1 MNVLF
6 INEVCGTGSTGKI
19 TCKLAE
25 QYEHEG
31 HTVRVAFGRHPY
43 VPEKYRRFAVRIGS
57 SFDVYVHALMSR
69 LTDRHGFYSRRATR
83 RFLQWADEF
92 NPSLLW
98 LHNLHGYFINV
109 EQLFTWIKS
118 RPSMRVLWTLH
129 DCWSFTG
136 HCAYFTMAGC
146 EKWRTMCEHCPQKRA
161 YPASFVDGSSRNYLA
176 KRRLF
181 TGVKDLTLITP
192 SKWLA
197 ELTRNSF
204 LKDYPVEVRYNTIDT
219 TIFQP
224 TPSDFRQRFGLEGK
238 IIVLGVASIWEKR
251 KGLDDFV
258 RLSEILDPQ
267 RFAIVLVG
275 VTQKQTAALPK
286 SITAITRTNNQ
297 RELAE
302 IYTASDVLFTPSY
315 EENYPTVNLEAEACG
330 TPVITYDAGGSPETL
345 HDERSVVVRCGD
357 VEAVKRILVTKN
369 GRPCA

>member
-6 INEVCGTGSTGKI
+6 INEV
-19 TCKLAE
+19 LAE
-25 QYEHEG
+25 NYEREG
-31 HTVRVAFGRHPY
+31 HTVRVAFGRHAY

-83 RFLQWADEF
+83 KFLRWADSY

-98 LHNLHGYFINV
+98 LHNIHGYFINV
-109 EQLFTWIKS
+109 ELLFTWIKS

-129 DCWSFTG
+129 DCWAFTG

-146 EKWRTMCEHCPQKRA
+146 EKWRTGCENCPQKSS
-161 YPASFVDGSSRNYLA
+161 YPASFVDRSSRNYLA
-176 KRRLF
+176 KREIF

-197 ELTRNSF
+197 DLTRKSF
-204 LKDYPVEVRYNTIDT
+204 LREYPVEVRYNTIDT
-219 TIFQP
+219 EIFRP
-224 TPSDFRQRFGLEGK
+224 SPSDFREKYNLTGK
-238 IIVLGVASIWEKR
+238 FIVLGVASIWEKR

-258 RLSEILDPQ
+258 RLSGMLDPQ
-267 RFAIVLVG
+267 KFAIFLVG
-275 VTQKQTAALPK
+275 LTPKQIKSLPK
-286 SITAITRTNNQ
+286 NIIAITRTNNQ
-297 RELAE
+297 RELAQ

-330 TPVITYDAGGSPETL
+330 TPVITYNTGGCPETVR
-345 HDERSVVVRCGD
+345 DERSVIVPCGD
-357 VEAVKRILVTKN
+357 VEAVKGN
-369 GRPCA
+369 GSPRN